1 MSYDARPGMD
11 HAFFSAAMEP
21 GGHLRVWLRVV
32 QGESV
37 VEGVLGREPLERR
50 VEELAALFQLTNALY
65 RSRSL
70 PEVLDAGLEAITR
83 VLGTR
88 ASILLFDADGVL
100 QFVAWR
106 GLSDGYREALAGHSP
121 WRAGDVDPDPI
132 FVSDIGDTDE
142 PEWVKERILA
152 EGIVGLAFIPLL
164 RSGRVVGKFMTYA
177 ETPHVF
183 EEGEKSV
190 AVTIARQ
197 IGFSLE
203 RLAAEEARRAAVEE
217 LRESEE
223 RFRLMAE
230 EAPVMIWTSDPGGRC
245 LHLNAMLRDFWGVDE
260 DFDAFDWR
268 STMHPEDAGAITAAM
283 VAGTVERRSVEVE
296 GRYLNAEGEYRILRT
311 RARPRFAPNGEFL
324 GLTGVNV
331 DISERKRSEAQREL
345 LLAEL
350 NHRVKNTLAVVQS
363 IAHQT
368 FRNGAAT
375 PAARAAFEGRLLAL
389 STAHS
394 LLTRSNWENARLD
407 RIAED
412 VFHAQGIE
420 PGRVRIS
427 GPPVQLPAKPSLALS
442 LALHELCTNAL
453 KYGALSVD
461 DGTVAL
467 TWRIAEGSPQCLAI
481 AWREAGGPAVMPPGH
496 QGFGSR
502 LINQVIASDL
512 DGTVAI
518 DFAPDGL
525 VCTIDAPLS
534 HLGIPP

>member
-1 MSYDARPGMD
+1 
-11 HAFFSAAMEP
+11 ME
-21 GGHLRVWLRVV
+21 
-32 QGESV
+32 GELA

-50 VEELAALFQLTNALY
+50 VEELATLFQLTNALY

-70 PEVLDAGLEAITR
+70 PEVLDAGLEAIVR
-83 VLGTR
+83 VLGRR

-106 GLSDGYREALAGHSP
+106 GLSDAYRAALAGHSP
-121 WRAGDVDPDPI
+121 WRPGDVDPDPI
-132 FVSDIGDTDE
+132 FVADIRETDE
-142 PEWVKERILA
+142 PPWVKERILA

-164 RSGRVVGKFMTYA
+164 RSGRVVGKFMTYSG
-177 ETPHVF
+177 TPHVF

-230 EAPVMIWTSDPGGRC
+230 EAPVMIWTSDQHGRC
-245 LHLNAMLRDFWGVDE
+245 VHLNAMLRDFWGVGE
-260 DFDAFDWR
+260 DFETFDWL
-268 STMHPEDAGAITAAM
+268 STMHPEDAGAITSAMMAAS
-283 VAGTVERRSVEVE
+283 AERRPVEVE
-296 GRYLNAEGEYRILRT
+296 GRYRNAEGEFRILRT
-311 RARPRFAPNGEFL
+311 RARPRFSPSGEFL
-324 GLTGVNV
+324 GLIGVNV
-331 DISERKRSEAQREL
+331 DISERKRAEAQREL

-350 NHRVKNTLAVVQS
+350 NHRVKNTLAVVQG

-368 FRNGAAT
+368 FRNGSAT

-412 VFHAQGIE
+412 AFHAQGVE
-420 PGRVRIS
+420 PGRFHIS
-427 GPPVQLPAKPSLALS
+427 GPPVQLPAKQSLSLS

-461 DGTVAL
+461 QGTVELSWTIDPGPPRRL
-467 TWRIAEGSPQCLAI
+467 TI
-481 AWREAGGPAVMPPGH
+481 AWREGGGPPVAPPGR

-512 DGTVAI
+512 DGAVDI
-518 DFAPDGL
+518 DFVPAGL
-525 VCTIDAPLS
+525 ACTIDAPL
-534 HLGIPP
+534 PT